1 MEIIHVTNTNRQT
14 TLLKVKPC
22 VMALGFFDGVH
33 LGHQQVIK
41 EAKKQAGEKKLPLA
55 IMSFFPHPKEVLSNG
70 KKIVPYLM
78 PLTDKQK
85 IFKKLGADV
94 FYIVQF
100 NAEFASLSPKQFV
113 QSYLLDFGA
122 IQVVAGFDFTYGC
135 RGEGNMTRIK
145 SDSDGRIAGIMVNK
159 IEFEGEKISSTL
171 IRDLIFL
178 GELEKIPRYLG
189 DYYQIKGRVRLT
201 KHNADILVNPYYLLP
216 ASGFYEVTVT
226 NKLKTLKLTA
236 FVFNGML
243 KLLFPHGQRFPFK
256 ECEIIRLYWNKRLT
270 NGFSN
275 QIDGRQEGAGS
286 NGILAS
292 VPNSLDLDGRMG
304 QHLQKWSLMKS

>member
-1 MEIIHVTNTNRQT
+1 MEIIHVTNTNRQN
-14 TLLKVKPC
+14 TLLKAKPC

-41 EAKKQAGEKKLPLA
+41 EAKKQAEEKKLPLV

-78 PLTDKQK
+78 PMTDKQK

-100 NAEFASLSPKQFV
+100 NTEFASLSPKQFV
-113 QSYLLDFGA
+113 QRYLLDFGVK
-122 IQVVAGFDFTYGC
+122 QVVAGFDFTYGC

-145 SDSDGRIAGIMVNK
+145 SDSDGRIDGIKVNK

-171 IRDLIFL
+171 IRNLIFS

-189 DYYQIKGRVRLT
+189 DYYQIKGRVGLN

-216 ASGFYEVTVT
+216 ASGIYEVTVT
-226 NKLKTLKLTA
+226 NKLIASKLTA
-236 FVFNGML
+236 LVFNGML
-243 KLLFPHGQRFPFK
+243 KLLSLYEQRFPFK
-256 ECEIIRLYWNKRLT
+256 ENETIRLYWNKRLPKEI
-270 NGFSN
+270 SN
-275 QIDGRQEGAGS
+275 QEDVSQELIGS
-286 NGILAS
+286 SGIPGS
-292 VPNSLDLDGRMG
+292 VPNSLSPGGRKVHRL
-304 QHLQKWSLMKS
+304 HLPSLLKW